1 MKVYCWP
8 CQVKADCLP
17 ALLCQWPGLP
27 ERINTRWLFTTGIC
41 SLAGLEERCPK
52 SSCLQGLLLLKIR
65 DKHFSVTFP
74 GFCSLCHPWH
84 SFPGPIDTTL
94 QPVPSFYLPFFLVS
108 CVSVSSLLLRR
119 TLASGFRAH
128 LIQHDLILTNSF
140 GKILFPIKVTLCI
153 LRQTFF
159 EGRGSLWS
167 LLESCS
173 MC

>member
-1 MKVYCWP
+1 MSKIKLSP
-8 CQVKADCLP
+8 GP
-17 ALLCQWPGLP
+17 AAFKNSRQTLFCDFS
-27 ERINTRWLFTTGIC
+27 WLQEPLA
-41 SLAGLEERCPK
+41 SLAFLP
-52 SSCLQGLLLLKIR
+52 LPLLLHHSNLCPA
-65 DKHFSVTFP
+65 FTCPS
-74 GFCSLCHPWH
+74 SLC
-84 SFPGPIDTTL
+84 F
-94 QPVPSFYLPFFLVS
+94 
-108 CVSVSSLLLRR
+108 VSVSSLLLRR
-119 TLASGFRAH
+119 TPASAFRAH